1 MNELSA
7 MNDKLAS
14 LANNYPSLGKI
25 IAESL
30 DQDPSEPLSKE
41 TIDMFIADDEK
52 VFKNSVNPV
61 NQTI

>member
-14 LANNYPSLGKI
+14 LANNYPSFGKI
-25 IAESL
+25 IAECL